1 MKEINKF
8 DFLITNS
15 IDYDIKKNIDFNDE
29 IHYYATA
36 IKKVDNQ
43 YITINHS
50 LNNKA
55 IKIMNLAISLKIE
68 IIENP
73 PLARALY
80 MEVEETEDA
89 PNHLTP
95 ALDKIYQNL

>member
-1 MKEINKF
+1 MKKISTF
-8 DFLITNS
+8 DFLITNF
-15 IDYDIKKNIDFNDE
+15 IDYNVKRNIDFNDE

-43 YITINHS
+43 YIAISHS

-55 IKIMNLAISLKIE
+55 IKIMDLAISGKIE

-80 MEVEETEDA
+80 MAVEETQET
-89 PNHLTP
+89 PNHLVS
-95 ALDKIYQNL
+95 ALDRIYQNL

>member
-8 DFLITNS
+8 DFLITNF
-15 IDYDIKKNIDFNDE
+15 IDYDINKNIDFNDE

-43 YITINHS
+43 YIAISHN

-55 IKIMNLAISLKIE
+55 IKIMDLAISLKIE
-68 IIENP
+68 IVKNP
-73 PLARALY
+73 PLARTLH
-80 MEVEETEDA
+80 MEVEETKEV
-89 PNHLTP
+89 PNYLTP
-95 ALDKIYQNL
+95 TLDKIYQHL